1 MQTLST
7 DARNLNWLVSSFVSR
22 VAAVTE
28 AVVVS
33 SDGLLIA
40 MSDSLD
46 RAVGDRLAAVA
57 AGLMSIARGAG
68 QPVHAGAVSQII
80 IEMEHA
86 LLIVMRYVDLYWYII
101 PNFQN
106 PTYPGM
112 PFGFHIS
119 WLYIAA
125 PVAIGGFWLW
135 FFFAR
140 LAERP
145 VLPIHDPILRRLVE

>member
-7 DARNLNWLVSSFVSR
+7 DARSLNWLVSNFVDR

-40 MSDSLD
+40 MSESIE

-68 QPVHAGAVSQII
+68 RPMGSGAVRQIVIELEHSLLVVMCISDGSALAVNATRPCDIGLVAYEMAVLVEKAGA
-80 IEMEHA
+80 A
-86 LLIVMRYVDLYWYII
+86 LTPQLVAVLK
-101 PNFQN
+101 
-106 PTYPGM
+106 
-112 PFGFHIS
+112 
-119 WLYIAA
+119 AA
-125 PVAIGGFWLW
+125 
-135 FFFAR
+135 
-140 LAERP
+140 
-145 VLPIHDPILRRLVE
+145 LPQ

>member
-7 DARNLNWLVSSFVSR
+7 DARNLNWLVGNFVDR

-40 MSDSLD
+40 MSESLD

-57 AGLMSIARGAG
+57 AGLISIARGAG
-68 QPVHAGAVSQII
+68 QPIHAGPVSQII

-86 LLIVMRYVDLYWYII
+86 LLIVMCVSDGSALAVTATRPCDVGL
-101 PNFQN
+101 
-106 PTYPGM
+106 
-112 PFGFHIS
+112 
-119 WLYIAA
+119 
-125 PVAIGGFWLW
+125 VAYEM
-135 FFFAR
+135 A
-140 LAERP
+140 
-145 VLPIHDPILRRLVE
+145 VLVEKAGTSLTPQLIAELKATLSQ

>member
-57 AGLMSIARGAG
+57 AGLMSIAKGAG
-68 QPVHAGAVSQII
+68 RPGHSGAVSQII

-86 LLIVMRYVDLYWYII
+86 LLIVMR
-101 PNFQN
+101 
-106 PTYPGM
+106 
-112 PFGFHIS
+112 IS
-119 WLYIAA
+119 DGSALAVNA
-125 PVAIGGFWLW
+125 TRPCDVGLVAYEM
-135 FFFAR
+135 A
-140 LAERP
+140 
-145 VLPIHDPILRRLVE
+145 VLVEKAGAALTPQLIAELKTALPQ

>member
-86 LLIVMRYVDLYWYII
+86 LLIVMR
-101 PNFQN
+101 
-106 PTYPGM
+106 
-112 PFGFHIS
+112 IS
-119 WLYIAA
+119 DGSALAVNA
-125 PVAIGGFWLW
+125 TRPCDVGLVAYEM
-135 FFFAR
+135 A
-140 LAERP
+140 
-145 VLPIHDPILRRLVE
+145 VLVEKAGTALTPQLIAELKTALPQ

>member
-57 AGLMSIARGAG
+57 AGLMSIAKGAG
-68 QPVHAGAVSQII
+68 QPGHSGAVSQII

-86 LLIVMRYVDLYWYII
+86 LLIVMR
-101 PNFQN
+101 
-106 PTYPGM
+106 
-112 PFGFHIS
+112 IS
-119 WLYIAA
+119 DGSALAVNA
-125 PVAIGGFWLW
+125 TRPCDVGLVAYEM
-135 FFFAR
+135 A
-140 LAERP
+140 
-145 VLPIHDPILRRLVE
+145 VLVEKAGAALTPQLIAELKTALPQ

>member
-7 DARNLNWLVSSFVSR
+7 DARSLNWLVSNFVDR

-40 MSDSLD
+40 MSESIE

-68 QPVHAGAVSQII
+68 RPMGSGAVRQIVIELEHSLLVVMCISDGSALAVNATRPCDIGLVAYEMAVLVEKAGA
-80 IEMEHA
+80 A
-86 LLIVMRYVDLYWYII
+86 LTPQLVAELK
-101 PNFQN
+101 
-106 PTYPGM
+106 
-112 PFGFHIS
+112 
-119 WLYIAA
+119 AA
-125 PVAIGGFWLW
+125 
-135 FFFAR
+135 
-140 LAERP
+140 
-145 VLPIHDPILRRLVE
+145 LPQ

>member
-7 DARNLNWLVSSFVSR
+7 DARNLNWLVSNFVDR

-40 MSDSLD
+40 MSESIE

-68 QPVHAGAVSQII
+68 RPMGSGAVRQIVIELEHSLLVVMCISDGSALAVNATRPCDIGLVAYEMAVLVEKAGA
-80 IEMEHA
+80 A
-86 LLIVMRYVDLYWYII
+86 LTPQLVAELK
-101 PNFQN
+101 
-106 PTYPGM
+106 
-112 PFGFHIS
+112 
-119 WLYIAA
+119 AA
-125 PVAIGGFWLW
+125 
-135 FFFAR
+135 
-140 LAERP
+140 
-145 VLPIHDPILRRLVE
+145 LPQ